1 MSYKSRS
8 NYPVNFC
15 MKADCINRET
25 RCAICLHFSE
35 YRKTKEGEQND
46 QETQSEML

>member
-1 MSYKSRS
+1 MGYKSRA
-8 NYPVNFC
+8 NYSIPFC

-35 YRKTKEGEQND
+35 YIKTKEGEQND
-46 QETQSEML
+46 QDQET